1 MKYNKADKMYPKI
14 DRQNGGVKIWNG
26 DQYIKSKLVLYTGIV
41 FMMKFFLF
49 EQKIKQTKTK

>member
-1 MKYNKADKMYPKI
+1 MKYNQADKIYPKI
-14 DRQNGGVKIWNG
+14 DSQNGGVKIGNG

-41 FMMKFFLF
+41 FMMKLFLF